1 MEIHLLLTLSSKPV
15 KIIPLNITQKAV
27 IPPQIIDMLDK
38 EFMNKGD
45 KVGQIIK
52 PMFDFY
58 YSSYKDM
65 NPSIGGA
72 PLHDLVVMWA
82 VVDNL
87 EIKYKQVPV
96 SIVTQTGLAFGQS
109 IGDFRRLKEK
119 INSPSHY
126 VGVDFSYWKFVN
138 SFVQTLLTGTY

>member
-1 MEIHLLLTLSSKPV
+1 VLTLSSKPV

-45 KVGQIIK
+45 KVGQMIK